1 MRERKIQ
8 KIVLSDFSRRLRSER
23 GVSLVVV
30 LMLMVIILA
39 MAGAGMLFSSI
50 DLRASG
56 NFRAGTQ
63 AFFAA
68 DTGVNDAYT
77 RIGLDPSASIAA
89 FGPITLSGGIKY
101 CSGKVTTTGTN
112 CSSPQQLQAPTPV
125 NMSGYSLGQGTGY
138 NTTGYQ
144 FYQYQINVTGV
155 QPQLSSARE
164 VEAQIQYGP
173 IPQ

>member
-1 MRERKIQ
+1 MRAKKTPMIS
-8 KIVLSDFSRRLRSER
+8 LSDCCRRLQSER

-77 RIGLDPSASIAA
+77 RIGLDPSASIAP
-89 FGPITLSGGIKY
+89 FGPVTLSGGIKY
-101 CSGKVTTTGTN
+101 CSGKVATTGTN
-112 CSSPQQLQAPTPV
+112 CSSPQALQAPSPV
-125 NMSGYSLGQGTGY
+125 TVSGYSLGQGTGY

-155 QPQLSSARE
+155 QPQLSSVRE

>member
-1 MRERKIQ
+1 MREATIEMVCGHAFRT
-8 KIVLSDFSRRLRSER
+8 LRSER

-56 NFRAGTQ
+56 NYRAGTQ

-68 DTGVNDAYT
+68 DTGVNDGMT
-77 RIGLDPSASIAA
+77 RIGLDPTTSIAA
-89 FGPITLSGGIKY
+89 FSGTLTTPSGNLTY

-112 CSSPQQLQAPTPV
+112 CSSPQPLSAPQLITGAGAP
-125 NMSGYSLGQGTGY
+125 GY
-138 NTTGYQ
+138 NVNQGGPA

-155 QPQLSSARE
+155 QLQLSAVRE
-164 VEAQIQYGP
+164 VEMQVQYGP
-173 IPQ
+173 VPQ

>member
-1 MRERKIQ
+1 MRAKKIPM
-8 KIVLSDFSRRLRSER
+8 ILAEDCYRRLRSES

-77 RIGLDPSASIAA
+77 RIGLDPAASIPA
-89 FGPITLSGGIKY
+89 FGPITLPGGIKY
-101 CSGKVTTTGTN
+101 CSGKVATTGTN
-112 CSSPQQLQAPTPV
+112 CSSPQALQAPSPV
-125 NMSGYSLGQGTGY
+125 TVSGYSLGQGTGY

-144 FYQYQINVTGV
+144 FYQYQVNVTGV
-155 QPQLSSARE
+155 QPQLSSVRE

>member
-1 MRERKIQ
+1 MSNTKLKPSFFAAACRT
-8 KIVLSDFSRRLRSER
+8 LRSER

-30 LMLMVIILA
+30 LMLMVIILG

-50 DLRASG
+50 DLRAAG
-56 NFRAGTQ
+56 NYRAGTQ

-77 RIGLDPSASIAA
+77 RIGLDPTTSTAA

-101 CSGKVTTTGTN
+101 CSGKAQDTASCT
-112 CSSPQQLQAPTPV
+112 SPSALQAPQLINVAGFNLNQANP
-125 NMSGYSLGQGTGY
+125 SGV
-138 NTTGYQ
+138 Q

-155 QPQLSSARE
+155 QPQLSSVRE
-164 VEAQIQYGP
+164 VEAQVQYGP
-173 IPQ
+173 VPR

>member
-1 MRERKIQ
+1 MNA
-8 KIVLSDFSRRLRSER
+8 KIVTSTLKACRPLHSER

-30 LMLMVIILA
+30 LMLMVIILG

-56 NFRAGTQ
+56 NYRAGTQ

-77 RIGLDPSASIAA
+77 RIGLDPTTSTAQFS
-89 FGPITLSGGIKY
+89 GTLAGGLKY
-101 CSGKVTTTGTN
+101 CSGHVQDTDN
-112 CSSPQQLQAPTPV
+112 CNSPQPLVAPQVITGAGAP
-125 NMSGYSLGQGTGY
+125 GY
-138 NTTGYQ
+138 NINQGGPV

-155 QPQLSSARE
+155 QPQLAAVRE
-164 VEAQIQYGP
+164 VEMQVQYGP
-173 IPQ
+173 VPQ